1 MEPNP
6 QQFKAGDT
14 VRQYRKK
21 PVVIEAIQW
30 NGKNHRE
37 MHDFLGGNPD
47 NYMDTCGS
55 YFRIDHAKVEGGLII
70 LTLEGEHIATI
81 GDWIIKGVKGE
92 FYPCKPDIFAQT
104 YEPAAPSQPA
114 VEVWSVRDNEIL
126 LNNTFIFRVNNQLTA
141 NVICSELNRLE
152 NRVKELEGQAVDFL
166 PVLQEN
172 HQAQIA
178 GYYNVDKTDEERK
191 IRNAVI
197 TEYADLISIY
207 KKCRSISIYK
217 NKLKTKTA

>member
-152 NRVKELEGQAVDFL
+152 NRVKELEGWKRFEDEKPDVGQFYLIAWPNSPSVEPEPRTWGEQDNQLDYNGLIWFSVPL
-166 PVLQEN
+166 PNFQ
-172 HQAQIA
+172 
-178 GYYNVDKTDEERK
+178 
-191 IRNAVI
+191 
-197 TEYADLISIY
+197 
-207 KKCRSISIYK
+207 
-217 NKLKTKTA
+217 LKTKTA